1 MTMTTLTRADIVD
14 TLVRETNLSR
24 PQATGFL
31 ELTLETV
38 ILSLTEHSLVK
49 ISSFGSFNVRQKT
62 KRVGRNPKTGKEA
75 VITPRRVLSF
85 KPSQYLKEKVQK
97 RKS

>member
-14 TLVRETNLSR
+14 TLVREANLPR
-24 PQATGFL
+24 LQATNFL
-31 ELTLETV
+31 ETTLET
-38 ILSLTEHSLVK
+38 IIMSLTEHSLVK